1 MTAPNETS
9 KDTTAYGHRRR
20 HFGNYGTGTRIPK
33 IRLHKLHLD
42 YLNIAWTLIWKEK
55 KKLAENPTLLLSI
68 RTLAWLIQSMDNPR
82 KKKQK
87 KKKSKRRN
95 TTECSVIHFC
105 RFISLVS
112 SSFYCLVENDSI
124 SRNGVPV
131 DVDIKVL
138 SVSLIAQGYKMF
150 SLLSFG

>member
-82 KKKQK
+82 KKKGK
-87 KKKSKRRN
+87 KEEEKSPRDA
-95 TTECSVIHFC
+95 TPLSVQSYTFVDLFPLFRL
-105 RFISLVS
+105 RFI
-112 SSFYCLVENDSI
+112 
-124 SRNGVPV
+124 
-131 DVDIKVL
+131 VL
-138 SVSLIAQGYKMF
+138 SKTTAYPAMGYLWTWTLRF
-150 SLLSFG
+150 TQFH